1 MINYT
6 KIFFF
11 ISQKQPTRGISRKG
25 CSESLGKIDEK

>member
-6 KIFFF
+6 KIFF